1 MQKILYLLLLICF
14 TFLPSIAADW
24 VQIPDTTTYFDKESI
39 KKEGHNIYSIETK
52 SPADNGLEYRN
63 IFVINGNTQKFN
75 LSEVKLFDPKNQKV
89 IKRKKYYDWYDI
101 KSGSNISDLYQVI
114 LILTTPQAK
123 TKDTVI
129 HTTLEINPN
138 IEMLMSHEYYKGI
151 KVKSI
156 KIKQV
161 EIKKDNYIKNREVI
175 EGEPNYISVIVEI
188 TDMKGNTTEIFGMCT
203 LSYGNYVY
211 KVKED

>member
-39 KKEGHNIYSIETK
+39 KNEGQNIYSIETK

-129 HTTLEINPN
+129 HTTIEITPN

-161 EIKKDNYIKNREVI
+161 EIKKDNYVKNWTPM

-188 TDMKGNTTEIFGMCT
+188 TDMNGKTIELLGMSS
-203 LSYGNYVY
+203 LSQGDYAF
-211 KVKED
+211 KIKE

>member
-1 MQKILYLLLLICF
+1 MKKFYIY
-14 TFLPSIAADW
+14 FLFLFLTSVSVFAADW
-24 VQIPDTTTYFDKESI
+24 VQIPDSTTYFDKDSI
-39 KKEGHNIYSIETK
+39 KIEGKNIYSIETK

-161 EIKKDNYIKNREVI
+161 EVKKDNYIKNNEVL
-175 EGEPNYISVIVEI
+175 EGEPNCISVIIEI
-188 TDMKGNTTEIFGMCT
+188 TDEEKFVFGSAAASSRDDPGADSGT
-203 LSYGNYVY
+203 G
-211 KVKED
+211 KV